1 MGWSGSLSANSAVGS
16 AITYTPDTTT
26 SHGYTVGTFTAPK
39 KGVYRF
45 ILKGSGGT
53 YNGYYSDG
61 SSSNGGE
68 GGYTVGYLLLEAGQT
83 VYVGAGGTC
92 SAAFVSG
99 ATGSALKDIA
109 QSSLYFV
116 AGAGGSGGARW
127 GEPYNMKSGPGG
139 AGGGTSGTAGS
150 GGQAGGTQSSGYAYG
165 VGGIGGYG
173 NDGASY
179 HRGDGGDGLYGGYAG
194 AFSSGMAHGGGGGS
208 GYLHTGSVKIGSKT
222 YTNTTQQGGGAG
234 SNSTG
239 SVVVEYYA
247 RAELPVN
254 LDGTTLER
262 IIFNGVEV
270 ESLIVDGVKMYFRR
284 MIERLFRRRWN
295 GDEQLHFA

>member
-1 MGWSGSLSANSAVGS
+1 MGWSGSLSASSAVGS

-45 ILKGSGGT
+45 ILKGSGGA
-53 YNGYYSDG
+53 YYDSDG
-61 SSSNGGE
+61 SSSNGGA
-68 GGYTVGYLLLEAGQT
+68 GGYTVGYLLLETGQT

-92 SAAFVSG
+92 SAAFVSK
-99 ATGSALKDIA
+99 ATGSALKDITR
-109 QSSLYFV
+109 SNLYFV
-116 AGAGGSGGARW
+116 AGAGGGGGARW

-139 AGGGTSGTAGS
+139 AGGGTSGAAGS

-165 VGGIGGYG
+165 VGGSGGYG

-194 AFSSGMAHGGGGGS
+194 AFSSGTAQGGGGGS

-234 SNSTG
+234 SNEKG
-239 SVVVEYYA
+239 SVQVSYYA
-247 RAELPVN
+247 RAELPVTF
-254 LDGTTLER
+254 DGTMLER
-262 IIFNGVEV
+262 LIYNGTEVECLIFNGTK
-270 ESLIVDGVKMYFRR
+270 LFMKRLRNLMRR
-284 MIERLFRRRWN
+284 CLSMQRLAMEGW
-295 GDEQLHFA
+295 